1 MSAQPLNSDQITH
14 RARNVAQV
22 ILGFVSTDTD
32 GGETIHSD
40 DLAEALR
47 DCFATGLLPDGAD
60 GVLVWETAKSLIP
73 ASVAVEGLSP
83 EDHPAAQRSAEPT
96 FPGEDFPEP
105 ADGEGARVAREE
117 AAWEAQIKAAPMPAP
132 ALTEWCRAAEEAA
145 WEAQIKAAPMPV
157 PVPAPAPAPSAWA
170 QRAPVGS
177 VWRFADDGLHAPAGA
192 MGLSVLNTDPRGVF
206 ASVREHVAIAA
217 YGEPFVTADCVLLA
231 FPSGPGVVM
240 TVSALLWAAK
250 RVDA

>member
-1 MSAQPLNSDQITH
+1 MTEPLNSAQITE

-40 DLAEALR
+40 DLALALR
-47 DCFATGLLPDGAD
+47 ECVGSGLLPGGAD
-60 GVLVWETAKSLIP
+60 GVLVWETARSLIP

-83 EDHPAAQRSAEPT
+83 EDHPAVRRGAEPT
-96 FPGEDFPEP
+96 FAGEDFPEP

-117 AAWEAQIKAAPMPAP
+117 AAWEAQIKAAPLPAP
-132 ALTEWCRAAEEAA
+132 
-145 WEAQIKAAPMPV
+145 V
-157 PVPAPAPAPSAWA
+157 APAPTAWGA
-170 QRAPVGS
+170 RAPVGS

-192 MGLSVLNTDPRGVF
+192 MGLAALSSNPHGIFGV
-206 ASVREHVAIAA
+206 VCEHVAIAA

>member
-1 MSAQPLNSDQITH
+1 MTEPLNSAQITE

-22 ILGFVSTDTD
+22 VLGYISADTD

-40 DLAEALR
+40 DLALALR
-47 DCFATGLLPDGAD
+47 ECVGTGLLPGGAD
-60 GVLVWETAKSLIP
+60 GVLVWETARALIP

-83 EDHPAAQRSAEPT
+83 EDHPAAQRGDAVPT

-105 ADGEGARVAREE
+105 ADGEGARVA
-117 AAWEAQIKAAPMPAP
+117 
-132 ALTEWCRAAEEAA
+132 AEEAA
-145 WEAQIKAAPMPV
+145 WEAQIKAAQ
-157 PVPAPAPAPSAWA
+157 APAPVSATAPSAWA

-192 MGLSVLNTDPRGVF
+192 MGLSVLNTNPRGIFGV
-206 ASVREHVAIAA
+206 VREHVAIAA
-217 YGEPFVTADCVLLA
+217 YGEPFVTADCVLLRL
-231 FPSGPGVVM
+231 PSGPGVVM

>member
-1 MSAQPLNSDQITH
+1 LELTMTKPLNSAQIIE

-47 DCFATGLLPDGAD
+47 ECADTGLLPGGAD
-60 GVLVWETAKSLIP
+60 GVLVWETARGLIP

-105 ADGEGARVAREE
+105 ADGEGARVAAEE
-117 AAWEAQIKAAPMPAP
+117 AAWEAQIKAAPMPAIP
-132 ALTEWCRAAEEAA
+132 VREPDRVPEWLTERYP
-145 WEAQIKAAPMPV
+145 I
-157 PVPAPAPAPSAWA
+157 
-170 QRAPVGS
+170 GS
-177 VWRFADDGLHAPAGA
+177 VWHVDDEAGA
-192 MGLSVLNTDPRGVF
+192 PYGLCALRSGGVK
-206 ASVREHVAIAA
+206 ATIIGHILIAEHGEAFTSLSGLLIMIGAARIAIHARA
-217 YGEPFVTADCVLLA
+217 WV
-231 FPSGPGVVM
+231 
-240 TVSALLWAAK
+240 WIAK

>member
-1 MSAQPLNSDQITH
+1 MSTQPLNSDQITH

-22 ILGFVSTDTD
+22 ILSYVSTDTD
-32 GGETIHSD
+32 GNETIHSD
-40 DLAEALR
+40 DLARAMRECT
-47 DCFATGLLPDGAD
+47 DTGLLPLSAD
-60 GVLVWETAKSLIP
+60 GMLVLRTARALIP

-83 EDHPAAQRSAEPT
+83 EDRAVAPT

-117 AAWEAQIKAAPMPAP
+117 AAWERQIKAAPMPAP
-132 ALTEWCRAAEEAA
+132 AAPEPTA
-145 WEAQIKAAPMPV
+145 WGA
-157 PVPAPAPAPSAWA
+157 
-170 QRAPVGS
+170 RAPVGS

-192 MGLSVLNTDPRGVF
+192 MGLAALGTDLRGIFGV
-206 ASVREHVAIAA
+206 VREHVAVAV
-217 YGEPFVTADCVLLA
+217 YGEPFVTADCVLLR
-231 FPSGPGVVM
+231 FPTGPGVVM

>member
-1 MSAQPLNSDQITH
+1 MSTDQDVIFTAT
-14 RARNVAQV
+14 ARNIAQ
-22 ILGFVSTDTD
+22 IINGRVSTDTD
-32 GGETIHSD
+32 GNPTIY
-40 DLAEALR
+40 AEDYAAAAVDVLR
-47 DCFATGLLPDGAD
+47 EARIPS
-60 GVLVWETAKSLIP
+60 GVDRAAAWDA
-73 ASVAVEGLSP
+73 AVAML
-83 EDHPAAQRSAEPT
+83 HPAVRAAIIAFNQDAI

-145 WEAQIKAAPMPV
+145 WEAQIKAAPMPA
-157 PVPAPAPAPSAWA
+157 PVPAPAPAPSPAPSAWA

-192 MGLSVLNTDPRGVF
+192 MGLSVLSSNPHGIFGV
-206 ASVREHVAIAA
+206 VREHVAIAA

-240 TVSALLWAAK
+240 SVSALLWAAK

>member
-1 MSAQPLNSDQITH
+1 MNEPLNSTQITH

-22 ILGFVSTDTD
+22 IMGYISTDTD

-40 DLAEALR
+40 DLALALR
-47 DCFATGLLPDGAD
+47 ECADTGLLPGGAD
-60 GVLVWETAKSLIP
+60 GVLVWETARSLIP

-83 EDHPAAQRSAEPT
+83 EDHPAVQRSAEPT

-132 ALTEWCRAAEEAA
+132 APTEWS
-145 WEAQIKAAPMPV
+145 P
-157 PVPAPAPAPSAWA
+157 
-170 QRAPVGS
+170 RAPIGS
-177 VWRFADDGLHAPAGA
+177 VWRFADDGMHSPAVA
-192 MGLSVLNTDPRGVF
+192 MGLDRLSSNPHGIFGV
-206 ASVREHVAIAA
+206 VREHVAIASF
-217 YGEPFVTADCVLLA
+217 GETFIHADAVLLA
-231 FPSGPGVVM
+231 FPSGPGIVM
-240 TVSALLWAAK
+240 SINALVWAAK

>member
-1 MSAQPLNSDQITH
+1 MTEPLNSAQITE

-22 ILGFVSTDTD
+22 IVGFVSTDTD

-40 DLAEALR
+40 DLALALR
-47 DCFATGLLPDGAD
+47 ECADTGLLPSGAD
-60 GVLVWETAKSLIP
+60 GVLVWETARALIP

-83 EDHPAAQRSAEPT
+83 EDHPAVRAAIIAFNPDADA

-132 ALTEWCRAAEEAA
+132 ASAPTEWS
-145 WEAQIKAAPMPV
+145 P
-157 PVPAPAPAPSAWA
+157 
-170 QRAPVGS
+170 RAPVGS
-177 VWRFADDGLHAPAGA
+177 VWRFADDGLHSPAVA
-192 MGLSVLNTDPRGVF
+192 MGLDRLSSNPRGIFGV
-206 ASVREHVAIAA
+206 VREHVACAA
-217 YGEPFVTADCVLLA
+217 YGETFVHADCVLLA

-240 TVSALLWAAK
+240 PINALVWAAK

>member
-1 MSAQPLNSDQITH
+1 MTDPLNSAQITE

-22 ILGFVSTDTD
+22 LLGFVSTDTD

-47 DCFATGLLPDGAD
+47 ECVGTGLLPGGAD
-60 GVLVWETAKSLIP
+60 GVLVWETARALIP

-83 EDHPAAQRSAEPT
+83 EDHPAALRSAEPA

-105 ADGEGARVAREE
+105 GDGEGARVAAEEE
-117 AAWEAQIKAAPMPAP
+117 AWEHHIKAAPVPA
-132 ALTEWCRAAEEAA
+132 
-145 WEAQIKAAPMPV
+145 PV
-157 PVPAPAPAPSAWA
+157 PVPAPAPSAWA

-192 MGLSVLNTDPRGVF
+192 MGLSVLSSNPHGIFGV
-206 ASVREHVAIAA
+206 VREHVAIAA

>member
-1 MSAQPLNSDQITH
+1 MTEPLSSAQITE

-22 ILGFVSTDTD
+22 IVGYISTDTD

-47 DCFATGLLPDGAD
+47 ECVGTGLLPGGAD
-60 GVLVWETAKSLIP
+60 GVLVWETARALIP

-105 ADGEGARVAREE
+105 TDGKGARGAAEE
-117 AAWEAQIKAAPMPAP
+117 VAWEAQIKAAPMPAP
-132 ALTEWCRAAEEAA
+132 APTEWS
-145 WEAQIKAAPMPV
+145 P
-157 PVPAPAPAPSAWA
+157 
-170 QRAPVGS
+170 RAPVGS
-177 VWRFADDGLHAPAGA
+177 VWRFADDGMHAPAVA
-192 MGLSVLNTDPRGVF
+192 MGLDRLSTNQRGVF
-206 ASVREHVAIAA
+206 GVVREHVAIASF
-217 YGEPFVTADCVLLA
+217 GETFVHADAVLLA
-231 FPSGPGVVM
+231 FPSGPSIVLPIN
-240 TVSALLWAAK
+240 ALVWAAK

>member
-1 MSAQPLNSDQITH
+1 MTQPLNSAQITH

-22 ILGFVSTDTD
+22 IMGFVSTDTD

-40 DLAEALR
+40 DLALALR
-47 DCFATGLLPDGAD
+47 ECVGSGLLPGGAD
-60 GVLVWETAKSLIP
+60 GVLVWETARGLIP

-96 FPGEDFPEP
+96 FPGEDFTEP

-132 ALTEWCRAAEEAA
+132 
-145 WEAQIKAAPMPV
+145 V
-157 PVPAPAPAPSAWA
+157 PVPAPAPTAWGA
-170 QRAPVGS
+170 RAPVGS

-192 MGLSVLNTDPRGVF
+192 MGLATLSRNPHGIF
-206 ASVREHVAIAA
+206 ATVREHVAIAA

-240 TVSALLWAAK
+240 TVSALCWAAK